1 MVAARY
7 PNDRIGLGGGA
18 GNTGEGGDN
27 GIGICGGDEDHGDS
41 GDAVYILAVIRI
53 MQVGGGGV
61 DAVSSGL
68 KWLQSPPADRRQCSC
83 KATTTGVGRRERS

>member
-27 GIGICGGDEDHGDS
+27 GTGICGGDEDHGDS
-41 GDAVYILAVIRI
+41 GDA
-53 MQVGGGGV
+53 GGEDIAKKNNAGEV
-61 DAVSSGL
+61 
-68 KWLQSPPADRRQCSC
+68 WCSC
-83 KATTTGVGRRERS
+83 NHRLKGSSRSAEGAVAGKATTTG